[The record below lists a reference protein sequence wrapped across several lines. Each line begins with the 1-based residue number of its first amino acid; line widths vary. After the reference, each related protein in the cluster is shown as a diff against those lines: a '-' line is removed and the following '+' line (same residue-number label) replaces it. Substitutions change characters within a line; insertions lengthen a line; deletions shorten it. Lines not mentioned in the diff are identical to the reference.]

1 MINYAEK
8 GRGLFRAIETAGHY
22 LYQRDNVWIAS
33 DDVAVQSIIDA
44 YPLSSYQAEIRAA
57 IDAYAS
63 DIRAQATAGVSPAE
77 MSGWALKV
85 AEARAYQQTGNPLDA
100 APLLTIEASI
110 RGIQLS
116 DIVTRVLQNAQ
127 SLATLEATIAGV
139 SGKHKD
145 AVKSCASFAE
155 VALYDWRAG
164 WPNV

>member
-1 MINYAEK
+1 MINYTEK
-8 GRGLFRAIETAGHY
+8 GQMMFKAITDAGHY
-22 LYQRDNVWIAS
+22 LYQRDNVWIS
-33 DDVAVQSIIDA
+33 TDDGAVQAIIDT
-44 YPLSSYQAEIRAA
+44 YPLSAYQHEICAA
-57 IDAYAS
+57 IDSHAYEL
-63 DIRAQATAGVSPAE
+63 RGKATSGVSPAE
-77 MSGWALKV
+77 MSGWSLKL

-145 AVKSCASFAE
+145 AVKSCVSFAE